1 MKKMMNLNK
10 NNRKLQ
16 QQFRSDLNTAFED
29 IDELKKEKQSN
40 AIEIE
45 QLKRYITQL
54 EVEKIE
60 ENMVKI
66 DGLSKVISNL
76 EGAVMKATHKMR
88 KLGKNSGQSEK
99 VLVLLKEVQNMK
111 NQMFYLQQSILQ
123 LRTQASN
130 LKIFQ
135 TFDLFLFRSICP

>member
-1 MKKMMNLNK
+1 MKKMANGNT
-10 NNRKLQ
+10 NNRKQQ

-40 AIEIE
+40 AMEIE

-60 ENMVKI
+60 ENVLKI
-66 DGLSKVISNL
+66 DGVRKVISNL
-76 EGAVMKATHKMR
+76 EGAVTKETQKMR
-88 KLGKNSGQSEK
+88 KLGKNSGDSEK

-123 LRTQASN
+123 LRTQAS
-130 LKIFQ
+130 KVKYI
-135 TFDLFLFRSICP
+135 S

>member
-1 MKKMMNLNK
+1 MNLNK

>member
-76 EGAVMKATHKMR
+76 EGVVMKATHKMR

-123 LRTQASN
+123 LRTQARN

-135 TFDLFLFRSICP
+135 TYDLFFFRSICP

>member
-1 MKKMMNLNK
+1 MNLNK

-135 TFDLFLFRSICP
+135 TYDSFIFRSICP